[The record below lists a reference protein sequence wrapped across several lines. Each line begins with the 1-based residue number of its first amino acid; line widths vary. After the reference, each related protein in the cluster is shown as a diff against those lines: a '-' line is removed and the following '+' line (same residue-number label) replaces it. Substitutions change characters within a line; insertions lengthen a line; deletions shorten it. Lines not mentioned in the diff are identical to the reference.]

1 MMYRNPFFLL
11 ILWAIALPM
20 LFGCEAMMGR
30 GVRPAD
36 LAPEVREVL
45 SLVDNQNSGLK
56 TFKGAGKVSL
66 RSGGILQTARAA
78 WIGARPDRFRFGIL
92 DISGRPATGMAADGE
107 FIYAVSHAQERF
119 YKARVSDPDLNRI
132 IEIPVKIRSVIQ
144 LLTGGAPVRNFRTAE
159 FPADETEER
168 KILIL
173 KDGRDRLVEKIWF
186 SRDPFKVHAVEVYDP
201 GKEMIYRAELADYQ
215 AAESYLLPFRVTV
228 FDAENW
234 FQLEIDRYWL
244 NPPTPAAAF
253 VLTDP
258 DV

>member
-1 MMYRNPFFLL
+1 MTYRNPFFLL
-11 ILWAIALPM
+11 ILWPMILSM
-20 LFGCEAMMGR
+20 LFGCEAMMGG

-45 SLVDNQNSGLK
+45 SLADNQNSGLN
-56 TFKGAGKVSL
+56 TFKGTGKVAL
-66 RSGGILQTARAA
+66 RSGGMLQTARAA

-107 FIYAVSHAQERF
+107 FIYAVSHTQERF
-119 YKARVSDPDLNRI
+119 YKARAADPDLKRI

-144 LLTGGAPVRNFRTAE
+144 LLIGGAPVRSFRTAE
-159 FPADETEER
+159 ILADEAEER
-168 KILIL
+168 KVLIL

-186 SRDPFKVHAVEVYDP
+186 SRDPFQVHAVEVYDP
-201 GKEMIYRAELADYQ
+201 GKEMIFRAELADYQ
-215 AAESYLLPFRVTV
+215 TAEPYLLPFVVTV